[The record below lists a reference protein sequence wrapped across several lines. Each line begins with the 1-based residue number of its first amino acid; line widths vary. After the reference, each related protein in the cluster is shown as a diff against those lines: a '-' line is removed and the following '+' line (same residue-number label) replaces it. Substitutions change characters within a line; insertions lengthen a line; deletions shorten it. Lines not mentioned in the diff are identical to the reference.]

1 MSKHRGYPV
10 SRRYYSKTDLR
21 YWQAAVFQPRYTR
34 NQVVHQLSEW
44 AVKIQHLG
52 RRETFALGT
61 ANRPAAA
68 AKAKTIYLAL
78 KSSGWEITLANFKP
92 KSQIHS
98 EIATTVGEFLEQVVA
113 TAGRRPKTIQGYCRA
128 FRKIIADIFK
138 IDEGQSKFDY
148 RAGGG
153 REKWLARIHAV
164 KLKDLTPNKIQKWKV
179 AFVARAGT
187 DPTKRRV
194 AQISVNSLMRQMW
207 AVFLPASLSWS

>member
-61 ANRPAAA
+61 ANRTAAA

-207 AVFLPASLSWS
+207 AVFLPA

>member
-1 MSKHRGYPV
+1 MPSPV
-10 SRRYYSKTDLR
+10 DITAGQISDTGKQRSFSPGIREIKWSTNYQNGPSRFSTWDGVKPSRL
-21 YWQAAVFQPRYTR
+21 AQP
-34 NQVVHQLSEW
+34 
-44 AVKIQHLG
+44 
-52 RRETFALGT
+52 T
-61 ANRPAAA
+61 AHAAA

-179 AFVARAGT
+179 AFVVRAGT

-207 AVFLPASLSWS
+207 AVFLPA